1 MSTKFIR
8 SFKFLSFLI
17 VLSIV
22 TSTGYSAADYLDDR
36 GTLPDRQGM
45 IFGGYVLYQPGDFKE
60 DIIPNVN
67 SFRWYI
73 NRNTGNTLIN
83 DTNSNLIAT
92 IFTLARGEYKDK
104 IGVFFNTAQRKIFQS
119 PFMDITS
126 AQRWVVQTAKQNS
139 IVLAK

>member
-8 SFKFLSFLI
+8 SFKFLALLI
-17 VLSIV
+17 VLLIG
-22 TSTGYSAADYLDDR
+22 TSSGYSAAVFLADQNPER
-36 GTLPDRQGM
+36 RVM
-45 IFGGYVLYQPGDFKE
+45 IFGGYTLYQPGDFKE

-139 IVLAK
+139 IMLAK